1 MLWEKTSS
9 LNSELTAK
17 WHVASTRLTMG
28 NGLKGTGK
36 KDMHELREHGV
47 NSGMPS
53 QHKRNSAFAGTCCFS
68 RCSALIAIASFPVPY
83 R

>member
-1 MLWEKTSS
+1 MANIL
-9 LNSELTAK
+9 
-17 WHVASTRLTMG
+17 LTMG

-53 QHKRNSAFAGTCCFS
+53 QRKRTLPLQAHVVSQGV
-68 RCSALIAIASFPVPY
+68 LH
-83 R
+83 